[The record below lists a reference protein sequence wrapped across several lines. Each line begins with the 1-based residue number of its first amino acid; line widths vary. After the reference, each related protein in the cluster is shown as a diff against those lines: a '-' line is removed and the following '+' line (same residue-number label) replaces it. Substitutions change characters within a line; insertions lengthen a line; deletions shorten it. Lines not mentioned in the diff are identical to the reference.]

1 MKQKIHSEKQI
12 SNSKGIMVLS
22 FCKIE
27 GLATRSNS
35 EKGELNK
42 Q

>member
-1 MKQKIHSEKQI
+1 MKQKIHSEEQI
-12 SNSKGIMVLS
+12 SSEGIMVLS

-27 GLATRSNS
+27 GLTTRSNS
-35 EKGELNK
+35 EKGALNK